1 MRTFK
6 ELFKEDIEE
15 KATPAQIMQN
25 RRKMGR
31 RMKILAKKS
40 SVKMKKARMK
50 LRRRDND
57 ALQAIAKRQAK
68 MMVIKRSLG
77 PDVNY
82 KELPMQKRIQIDQK
96 IVAKKRAVID
106 KISKKILRK
115 LKAGEGER
123 VKQAKLAKAGMDAVG
138 D

>member
-1 MRTFK
+1 MRNFK
-6 ELFKEDIEE
+6 ELFEDIEE
-15 KATPAQIMQN
+15 KATPAQMMQN
-25 RRKMGR
+25 RRKMAR

-40 SVKMKKARMK
+40 SVKAKKARMR
-50 LRRRDND
+50 LRRRNPE
-57 ALQAIAKRQAK
+57 ALQAAAKRQAK
-68 MMVIKRSLG
+68 MMVIKRTLG

-123 VKQAKLAKAGMDAVG
+123 VKQAKLAKAES
-138 D
+138 

>member
-1 MRTFK
+1 MRNFK
-6 ELFKEDIEE
+6 ELFEDIEE
-15 KATPAQIMQN
+15 KATSAQIMQN
-25 RRKMGR
+25 RRKMAR

-40 SVKMKKARMK
+40 SVKTKKARMR
-50 LRRRDND
+50 LRRRNPE
-57 ALQAIAKRQAK
+57 ALQAAAKRQAK
-68 MMVIKRSLG
+68 MMVIKRTLG
-77 PDVNY
+77 PDINY

-123 VKQAKLAKAGMDAVG
+123 VKQAKLAKAES
-138 D
+138 

>member
-6 ELFKEDIEE
+6 ELFEEEIEE

-31 RMKILAKKS
+31 RMKLLAKKS

-50 LRRRDND
+50 LRRRDT
-57 ALQAIAKRQAK
+57 ASLEAIAKRQAK

-77 PDVNY
+77 PDINY

-96 IVAKKRAVID
+96 VVAKKRKVID

-123 VKQAKLAKAGMDAVG
+123 VKKTKAAKAGMDAVG

>member
-6 ELFKEDIEE
+6 ELFEEEIEE

-31 RMKILAKKS
+31 RMKLLAKKS

-50 LRRRDND
+50 LRRRDT
-57 ALQAIAKRQAK
+57 ASLEAIAKRQAK

-77 PDVNY
+77 PDINY

-96 IVAKKRAVID
+96 VVAKKRKVID

>member
-6 ELFKEDIEE
+6 ELFEDEIDE

-25 RRKMGR
+25 RRKMSR

-40 SVKMKKARMK
+40 STKMKKKRARI
-50 LRRRDND
+50 RRRDPD

-77 PDVNY
+77 FRGQLQRTPH
-82 KELPMQKRIQIDQK
+82 
-96 IVAKKRAVID
+96 AKTYSD
-106 KISKKILRK
+106 
-115 LKAGEGER
+115 
-123 VKQAKLAKAGMDAVG
+123 
-138 D
+138 

>member
-1 MRTFK
+1 MRNFK
-6 ELFKEDIEE
+6 ELFEDIEE

-25 RRKMGR
+25 RRKMAR

-40 SVKMKKARMK
+40 SVKAKKARMR
-50 LRRRDND
+50 LRRRGTD
-57 ALQAIAKRQAK
+57 ALQAAAKRQAK
-68 MMVIKRSLG
+68 MMVIKRTLG
-77 PDVNY
+77 PDINY

-96 IVAKKRAVID
+96 VVAKKRAVID

-123 VKQAKLAKAGMDAVG
+123 VKQAKLAKAES
-138 D
+138 

>member
-6 ELFKEDIEE
+6 ELFEEEIEE

-31 RMKILAKKS
+31 RMKLLAKKS

-77 PDVNY
+77 PDINY

>member
-6 ELFKEDIEE
+6 ELFEEEIEE

-31 RMKILAKKS
+31 RMKLLAKKS

-96 IVAKKRAVID
+96 VVAKKRKVID

>member
-1 MRTFK
+1 MRNFK
-6 ELFKEDIEE
+6 ELFEDIEE
-15 KATPAQIMQN
+15 KATSAQIMQN
-25 RRKMGR
+25 RRKMAR

-40 SVKMKKARMK
+40 SVKTKKARMR
-50 LRRRDND
+50 LRRRNPE
-57 ALQAIAKRQAK
+57 ALQAAAKRQAK

-123 VKQAKLAKAGMDAVG
+123 VKQAKLAKVES
-138 D
+138 

>member
-6 ELFKEDIEE
+6 ELFEEEIEE

-31 RMKILAKKS
+31 RMKLLAKKS

-50 LRRRDND
+50 LRRRDT
-57 ALQAIAKRQAK
+57 ASLEAIAKRQAK

-77 PDVNY
+77 PDINY
-82 KELPMQKRIQIDQK
+82 KELPMQKRIQIDQRV
-96 IVAKKRAVID
+96 VAKKRKVID

>member
-1 MRTFK
+1 MRNFK
-6 ELFKEDIEE
+6 DLFEDIEE
-15 KATPAQIMQN
+15 KATPAQMMQN
-25 RRKMGR
+25 RRKMAR

-40 SVKMKKARMK
+40 SVKAKKARMR
-50 LRRRDND
+50 LRRRNPE
-57 ALQAIAKRQAK
+57 ALQAAAKRQAK

-96 IVAKKRAVID
+96 VVAKKRAVID

-123 VKQAKLAKAGMDAVG
+123 VKQAKLAKAES
-138 D
+138 

>member
-1 MRTFK
+1 MH
-6 ELFKEDIEE
+6 
-15 KATPAQIMQN
+15 

-68 MMVIKRSLG
+68 QMVIKRSLG
-77 PDVNY
+77 PKVNY

-96 IVAKKRAVID
+96 IVAKKRKVID
-106 KISKKILRK
+106 KISQKILRK

>member
-1 MRTFK
+1 MRDFK
-6 ELFKEDIEE
+6 ELFQEELEE
-15 KATPAQIMQN
+15 KMTPAQMMMH
-25 RRKMGR
+25 RKKMGR
-31 RMKILAKKS
+31 KMKLLAKKS
-40 SVKMKKARMK
+40 SVKAKKERMK
-50 LRRRDND
+50 LRRRDPD

-68 MMVIKRSLG
+68 QMVIKRSLG

-106 KISKKILRK
+106 KISKKILRQ

>member
-6 ELFKEDIEE
+6 ELFQEELEE
-15 KATPAQIMQN
+15 KMTPAQIMQN
-25 RRKMGR
+25 RRKLGR
-31 RMKILAKKS
+31 RMKLLAKKS
-40 SVKMKKARMK
+40 SVKMKKARMR
-50 LRRRDND
+50 LRRRDPD

-68 MMVIKRSLG
+68 QMVIKRSLG

-82 KELPMQKRIQIDQK
+82 KELPIQKRIQIDQK

-106 KISKKILRK
+106 KISKKILRQ
-115 LKAGEGER
+115 LKASEGER

>member
-1 MRTFK
+1 MRNFK
-6 ELFKEDIEE
+6 ELFEDIEE
-15 KATPAQIMQN
+15 KATSAQIMQN
-25 RRKMGR
+25 RRKMAR

-40 SVKMKKARMK
+40 SVKAKKARMR
-50 LRRRDND
+50 LRRRGTD
-57 ALQAIAKRQAK
+57 ALQAAAKRQAK
-68 MMVIKRSLG
+68 MMVIKRTLG
-77 PDVNY
+77 PDINY

-123 VKQAKLAKAGMDAVG
+123 VKQAKLAKVES
-138 D
+138 

>member
-1 MRTFK
+1 
-6 ELFKEDIEE
+6 
-15 KATPAQIMQN
+15 
-25 RRKMGR
+25 
-31 RMKILAKKS
+31 
-40 SVKMKKARMK
+40 MK
-50 LRRRDND
+50 LRRRDPE

-106 KISKKILRK
+106 KISKKILRQ

>member
-6 ELFKEDIEE
+6 ELFEEEIEE
-15 KATPAQIMQN
+15 KQRSRIMQN

-31 RMKILAKKS
+31 RMKLLAKKS

-50 LRRRDND
+50 LRRRDT
-57 ALQAIAKRQAK
+57 ASLEAIAKRQAK

-77 PDVNY
+77 PDINY
-82 KELPMQKRIQIDQK
+82 KELPIQKRIQIDQK
-96 IVAKKRAVID
+96 VVAKKRKVID

-123 VKQAKLAKAGMDAVG
+123 VKKAKLAKAGMDAVG

>member
-6 ELFKEDIEE
+6 ELFEEDIEE

-31 RMKILAKKS
+31 RMKLLAKKS

-50 LRRRDND
+50 LRRRDPE

>member
-1 MRTFK
+1 MRNFK
-6 ELFKEDIEE
+6 ELFEDIDE
-15 KATPAQIMQN
+15 KATPAQMMQN
-25 RRKMGR
+25 RRKMAR

-40 SVKMKKARMK
+40 SVKAKKARMR
-50 LRRRDND
+50 LRRRGTD
-57 ALQAIAKRQAK
+57 ALQAAAKRQAK
-68 MMVIKRSLG
+68 MMVIKRTLG
-77 PDVNY
+77 PDINY

-123 VKQAKLAKAGMDAVG
+123 VKQAKLAKAES
-138 D
+138 

>member
-1 MRTFK
+1 MRNFK
-6 ELFKEDIEE
+6 ELFEDIDE
-15 KATPAQIMQN
+15 KATPAQMMQN
-25 RRKMGR
+25 RRKMAR

-40 SVKMKKARMK
+40 SVKAKKARMR
-50 LRRRDND
+50 LRRRGTD
-57 ALQAIAKRQAK
+57 ALQAAAKRQAK
-68 MMVIKRSLG
+68 MMVIKRTLG
-77 PDVNY
+77 PDINY

>member
-6 ELFKEDIEE
+6 ELFEEEIDE

-31 RMKILAKKS
+31 RMKLLAKKS

>member
-1 MRTFK
+1 MRNFK
-6 ELFKEDIEE
+6 ELFEDIEE

-25 RRKMGR
+25 RRKMAR

-40 SVKMKKARMK
+40 SVKAKKARMR
-50 LRRRDND
+50 LRRRGTD
-57 ALQAIAKRQAK
+57 ALQAAAKRQAK

-123 VKQAKLAKAGMDAVG
+123 VKQAKLAKAES
-138 D
+138 

>member
-6 ELFKEDIEE
+6 ELFEEEIEE

-31 RMKILAKKS
+31 RMKLLAKKS

-50 LRRRDND
+50 LRRRDT
-57 ALQAIAKRQAK
+57 ASLEAIAKRQAK

-82 KELPMQKRIQIDQK
+82 KELPIQKRIQIDQK
-96 IVAKKRAVID
+96 VVAKKRKVID

>member
-1 MRTFK
+1 MRNFK
-6 ELFKEDIEE
+6 ELFEDIDE
-15 KATPAQIMQN
+15 KVTPAQMMQN
-25 RRKMGR
+25 RRKMAR

-40 SVKMKKARMK
+40 SVKAKKARMR
-50 LRRRDND
+50 LRRRGTD
-57 ALQAIAKRQAK
+57 ALQAAAKRQAK
-68 MMVIKRSLG
+68 MMVIKRTLG

-96 IVAKKRAVID
+96 IVAKKRKVID
-106 KISKKILRK
+106 KISQKILRK

-123 VKQAKLAKAGMDAVG
+123 IKKNKAAMAGADAVG

>member
-6 ELFKEDIEE
+6 ELFEEEIEE

-31 RMKILAKKS
+31 RMKLLAKKS

-50 LRRRDND
+50 LRRRDPE

-123 VKQAKLAKAGMDAVG
+123 VKQAKAAKAGMDAVG